1 MYQINDKNALRGLF
15 DHNEKALT
23 FCHNA
28 ARMDLEKPFH
38 VWAITGSFFT
48 EKKIAEYIHAFAP
61 DMTDYVGVIFFERVR
76 GTYRDLMA
84 IHYAGMRFDGIM
96 NHTFSLR
103 AYVRGIDTFYSK
115 TDMETLRKAFRKAGG
130 VFYVVTQSRDL
141 LRPASEFQEKTH
153 FNVWHYTTPAEQ
165 KARRIVG
172 DRKTDKSG
180 YDRFAPVVDRIER
193 ADALR
198 VERAMKAASEIDI
211 TQFRSETENAIR
223 ECRDLVA
230 DYILNYTHVSYE
242 RIPDALHTLIVLYE
256 QFCSRERRN
265 TFYSPDIKRRNMDE
279 IIKCADRV
287 KVLYAEWKAEQAE
300 IA

>member
-1 MYQINDKNALRGLF
+1 MYQINEKDALRGLF

-23 FCHNA
+23 YCHGA

-38 VWAITGSFFT
+38 VWGIPDSFFT
-48 EKKIAEYIHAFAP
+48 EKKIAEFIHVLAP

-96 NHTFSLR
+96 NNTFPVR

-115 TDMETLRKAFRKAGG
+115 SDMETLRKAFRKAGG
-130 VFYVVTQSRDL
+130 VFYIVAQSRDL
-141 LRPASEFQEKTH
+141 LRPASEFQEKAH
-153 FNVWHYTTPAEQ
+153 FDRWHRTTSAEIV
-165 KARRIVG
+165 ARRIVG
-172 DRKTDKSG
+172 DRETDKSG
-180 YDRFAPVVDRIER
+180 YDRFAPVVDRVER

-198 VERAMKAASEIDI
+198 AERARNAASGIDT
-211 TQFRSETENAIR
+211 TQFKIETENAIR

-242 RIPDALHTLIVLYE
+242 TIPGALHTLIVLYE

-265 TFYSPDIKRRNMDE
+265 MFSSPDIKNRNMDE
-279 IIKCADRV
+279 IRRCADRV
-287 KVLYAEWKAEQAE
+287 KALYAEWKAEQAE